1 MGIPVVL
8 AHGALGIFDELIF
21 VGVAVIFI
29 IMMIVVWI
37 RSSSSRPRLDIPKS
51 QYDEQTTTSDSEA
64 PDRFRLD

>member
-1 MGIPVVL
+1 MSIPVVL

-21 VGVAVIFI
+21 IGVAVIFI

-37 RSSSSRPRLDIPKS
+37 RSSSTRPRLEIPES
-51 QYDEQTTTSDSEA
+51 EHDEQTSSSGPEA

>member
-37 RSSSSRPRLDIPKS
+37 RSSSSRPRLDIPQS